1 MGAGLAKLAT
11 STSGRYE
18 IVIYLGGPHLGWGAN
33 TIFKR
38 LGGGLVVYLS
48 VKMIIVD
55 VSVI

>member
-38 LGGGLVVYLS
+38 LGGGACGIFKRKNDYC
-48 VKMIIVD
+48 
-55 VSVI
+55 

>member
-38 LGGGLVVYLS
+38 LGGLVVYLS